1 MDDYERFYLFT
12 IFYHDIVLVEVM
24 KVLTEERHRLI
35 LDLLHQQDI
44 VKMQDI
50 VDRTGSS
57 ESTIRRDLVTLEN
70 QNFCLRVHGGAKRT
84 YELHEEPEM
93 EEKSSL
99 YIGEKKEIA
108 QIAVSFIKDQD
119 IIFLDAGTTTFQMI
133 PLLKDKNILVVTN
146 GVPHASLLTD
156 YKVSTILLGGKI
168 KMQTKATI
176 GSDCLHQIAQYRFN
190 KAFLGMNGVD
200 YQYGYTTPDTEEAV
214 VKRMAI
220 SQASKAYVLADSS
233 KFKKVS
239 FAKVADLDCCDI
251 ITNKVD
257 TNVRSFLEEKT
268 NVWEEII

>member
-1 MDDYERFYLFT
+1 M
-12 IFYHDIVLVEVM
+12 
-24 KVLTEERHRLI
+24 LTEERYQLI
-35 LDLLHQQDI
+35 LDSLSQQDI
-44 VKMQDI
+44 VKMQNI
-50 VDRTGSS
+50 VDLTGSS
-57 ESTIRRDLVTLEN
+57 ESTIRRDLITLEN
-70 QNFCLRVHGGAKRT
+70 QGLCVRVHGGAKRA
-84 YELHEEPEM
+84 YELNKEPEM

-99 YIGEKKEIA
+99 HIEEKKVIA
-108 QIAVSFIKDQD
+108 QIAVSFINNED
-119 IIFLDAGTTTFQMI
+119 IIFLDAGTTTFEMI

-156 YKVSTILLGGKI
+156 YRVSTILLGGKI

-200 YQYGYTTPDTEEAV
+200 FQYGYTTPDTEEAV

-233 KFKKVS
+233 KLKKVS

-251 ITNKVD
+251 VTNKVD
-257 TNVRSFLEEKT
+257 ERVRTFLEEKT
-268 NVWEEII
+268 NVWEEIV